1 MESSPSVGSRAD
13 LTRQQLL
20 QTATELFSLHGY
32 TEVSNR
38 KIADLAGVNQALIG
52 YHFGSKQGLYLAVF
66 DEMVV
71 HLKARMQSP
80 LEQVQC
86 ALSET
91 NSAEQMI
98 ELVCQLLRG
107 YTRVILSADVEQYA
121 RLIMREQLAPS
132 EAFERLWKGLGPI
145 LELIAQLLSNIQARQ
160 QISEQDRLL
169 SLSLIGQALV
179 FRAAHATANR
189 HLGWQ
194 EPLTEQQL
202 EKIESLVLANT
213 RTLLAQ

>member
-66 DEMVV
+66 DEMVL
-71 HLKARMQSP
+71 HLKTRMQAP
-80 LEQVQC
+80 LEKIHS
-86 ALSET
+86 ALSTT

-98 ELVCQLLRG
+98 ELVCQLLSG

-132 EAFERLWKGLGPI
+132 EAFERLWQGLGPI
-145 LELIAQLLSNIQARQ
+145 LELLAQLLSNIQAHP
-160 QISEQDRLL
+160 QITESDRLL

-179 FRAAHATANR
+179 FRAAQATSNR
-189 HLGWQ
+189 HLGWH
-194 EPLTEQQL
+194 EALTEQQV
-202 EKIESLVLANT
+202 EQIEQLVLTNT
-213 RTLLAQ
+213 RTLLAL